1 MNFFN
6 NIPNIV
12 SESYSEKVLAYI
24 ENRTEPFEERE
35 IRGKSLE
42 KFIVEAAAKENSS
55 KRKSNLIIDHTNT
68 NSQTM
73 CNNSCSTSMSSFSM
87 SSYSNENSTKTNRNE
102 DSSSYYTN
110 TKHSSKHK
118 YTKNK
123 CPKTDNTDY
132 LVIVNENP
140 LQFISLPNMDSSK
153 RAHHLNMTQYSEM
166 FHDKMLSTKYKLATL
181 NYDTSL
187 DEKIL
192 RSINCSS
199 SQTNR
204 TFSEYL
210 NDEDVSFNANDT
222 CYFDA
227 KSVSMSK
234 SSNKQDLESSLALTS
249 LFKSNVASL
258 EDYMVIKYMSLFSQL
273 KVYIINCL
281 DDLFVI

>member
-1 MNFFN
+1 M
-6 NIPNIV
+6 

-42 KFIVEAAAKENSS
+42 KFIVEARENS
-55 KRKSNLIIDHTNT
+55 KRRSNLITDHMNT

-87 SSYSNENSTKTNRNE
+87 SSYSNENSTKANRNNASYAE
-102 DSSSYYTN
+102 NQDSSSYYTN
-110 TKHSSKHK
+110 TKQSSKHK
-118 YTKNK
+118 YTKKK
-123 CPKTDNTDY
+123 CSKTDNSDY

-153 RAHHLNMTQYSEM
+153 RAHLNMTQYSEM
-166 FHDKMLSTKYKLATL
+166 FHDKMLSTKYKQATL

-199 SQTNR
+199 SQTNQ

-234 SSNKQDLESSLALTS
+234 SSNKQDLESSLALTN

-258 EDYMVIKYMSLFSQL
+258 EDYMVIKYI
-273 KVYIINCL
+273 YIINI
-281 DDLFVI
+281 VILANLKYIISII

>member
-1 MNFFN
+1 MAYNELFLLYTK
-6 NIPNIV
+6 V

-42 KFIVEAAAKENSS
+42 KFIVEARENS
-55 KRKSNLIIDHTNT
+55 KRRSNLIIDHTNT

-87 SSYSNENSTKTNRNE
+87 SSYSNENSTKNQ

-110 TKHSSKHK
+110 TKQSSKHK
-118 YTKNK
+118 YTKK
-123 CPKTDNTDY
+123 KSPKTDNSDY

-153 RAHHLNMTQYSEM
+153 RAHHLNTTQYSEM

-258 EDYMVIKYMSLFSQL
+258 EDYMVIKY
-273 KVYIINCL
+273 I
-281 DDLFVI
+281 